1 MYLSTGSPEPSRS
14 RSSQGFTL
22 IEVLVALAIVALA
35 LAALLQ
41 VFGAGLRAVGTSERY
56 LMATMLARSVLDDF
70 GTEIPAAAGEW
81 SGDIADGYRWT
92 TRATPS
98 QTIGAVKNGNTL
110 QVPLEVQVEISWNG
124 KPLTTLATLRLVAR
138 PQTDQQR

>member
-1 MYLSTGSPEPSRS
+1 MYLWIGSPESSRF
-14 RSSQGFTL
+14 RNSQGFTL

-35 LAALLQ
+35 LTALLQ
-41 VFGAGLRAVGTSERY
+41 VFGGGLRAVSVSERY

-70 GTEIPAAAGEW
+70 GTEIPAVAGEW

-92 TRATPS
+92 ARAAPS
-98 QTIGAVKNGNTL
+98 RTIGAIKNGNEL

-124 KPLTTLATLRLVAR
+124 KPLTTLTTLRLVAQ
-138 PQTDQQR
+138 PQTVPQ